1 MSNKITCPQKFKCT
15 RLPGQSENVCCPNRD
30 DNVPAAAEEQVEI
43 VDRPQSSKLM
53 VNSLMN
59 FLDVYESFLF

>member
-15 RLPGQSENVCCPNRD
+15 RLPGQSENVCCPSRD

-53 VNSLMN
+53 ELFSEFPGCLSI
-59 FLDVYESFLF
+59 FSF